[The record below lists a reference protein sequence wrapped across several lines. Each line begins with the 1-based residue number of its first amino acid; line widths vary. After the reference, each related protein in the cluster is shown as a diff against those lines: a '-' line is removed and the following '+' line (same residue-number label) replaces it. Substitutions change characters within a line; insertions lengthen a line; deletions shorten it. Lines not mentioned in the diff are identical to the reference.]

1 MENFEVVKKL
11 GESTS
16 DDECVPKTPRL
27 RRTDSVV
34 CDDDQKMSEH
44 EQALFDDF
52 MKGEEAIIAEDVES
66 NKLLKNREFQHLQMG
81 IMGLFNQAEVLHKR
95 TLRKLIES
103 DVKLTTRLEELTSI
117 VKQMDDRVDLLVKLL
132 SLKPNNNRY
141 KK

>member
-1 MENFEVVKKL
+1 MQNFEVVKKL
-11 GESTS
+11 GESVS

-27 RRTDSVV
+27 RRTESVV
-34 CDDDQKMSEH
+34 CDDDKKMSEH

-52 MKGEEAIIAEDVES
+52 MAGEEVIVAEES
-66 NKLLKNREFQHLQMG
+66 DKLLKNREFLHLQMG

-103 DVKLTTRLEELTSI
+103 DVKLTTHLEELTSI

-132 SLKPNNNRY
+132 SLKPNNSRY